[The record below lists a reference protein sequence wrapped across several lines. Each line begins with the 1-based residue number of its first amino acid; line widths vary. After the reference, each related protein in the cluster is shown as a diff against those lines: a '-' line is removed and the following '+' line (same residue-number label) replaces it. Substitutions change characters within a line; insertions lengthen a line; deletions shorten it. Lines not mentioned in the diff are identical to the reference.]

1 MPSPLGS
8 GTYQVRVLLVLDRP
22 TLIELVKLTL
32 NHGAY
37 TTRTVAA
44 AEVETVVAEWKPQLL
59 ILDMDLAGTQ
69 IIPLVNRRTLVR
81 RRVPVIGLTRRGD
94 LKTKLASFEAG
105 VDDILSLPFAP
116 EELLARVIAVCD
128 LTATR

>member
-1 MPSPLGS
+1 VRSPLGG
-8 GTYQVRVLLVLDRP
+8 GTYELRVLLVLDRP

-44 AEVETVVAEWKPQLL
+44 AEVETVVAEWQPQLL
-59 ILDMDLAGTQ
+59 ILDMDLGGTQ
-69 IIPLVNRRTLVR
+69 IIPLVNRRTLVHGR
-81 RRVPVIGLTRRGD
+81 LAVIGLTRRGD

-105 VDDILSLPFAP
+105 VDDIVTVPFAP
-116 EELLARVIAVCD
+116 EELLARVMAV
-128 LTATR
+128 LRRS